1 MNTVQE
7 FTWSDRYLLGH
18 SAMDDTHREFVACV
32 DALLTASDAGIPE
45 ALEAFI
51 RHAEAHFKQENDW
64 LAAPDFPGGGECHIE
79 EHDKVIRSAYEVREH
94 IALNNAPRCCPR
106 LRPCPGRLVPRACR
120 LHGLGPRGV
129 ARQAHPQRP
138 TPGVPPQ
145 GGGVRPP
152 AGRHFAA

>member
-18 SAMDDTHREFVACV
+18 SAMDDTHREFVLCV

-94 IALNNAPRCCPR
+94 IALNNAPD
-106 LRPCPGRLVPRACR
+106 
-120 LHGLGPRGV
+120 V
-129 ARQAHPQRP
+129 ARAYARALVDWFPGHAEYMDSALAAWLVKRTHNGRP
-138 TPGVPPQ
+138 LVFRRKEA
-145 GGGVRPP
+145 V
-152 AGRHFAA
+152 